1 MMVSQ
6 DFRHCRLSP
15 DKGTAKRQVT
25 RKKGTC
31 KAVTPW
37 AAADAVASGS
47 VTEKSKARATKMDDG
62 TQPATRRAAEFMRSA
77 VEFFCSVLF

>member
-15 DKGTAKRQVT
+15 DKGTAKQQVT
-25 RKKGTC
+25 RKKGAC

-47 VTEKSKARATKMDDG
+47 VTEKSKARATKKG
-62 TQPATRRAAEFMRSA
+62 
-77 VEFFCSVLF
+77 